1 MKKEYDYE
9 HMYNIET
16 ISELSMGVIA
26 KLITFLCTKKIDI
39 KRSNDFFAILYQQF
53 KMMHNLDLFDLNEKE
68 LKYVSE
74 YWDKMNK
81 LVDKIKK
88 DSEI

>member
-26 KLITFLCTKKIDI
+26 KLITFLCTKKMDI

>member
-39 KRSNDFFAILYQQF
+39 KISNDFFAILYQQF

>member
-9 HMYNIET
+9 HMYKVET

-26 KLITFLCTKKIDI
+26 KLITFLCNKKIDI
-39 KRSNDFFAILYQQF
+39 ERSNDFFAILYQQF

-74 YWDKMNK
+74 YWEEMNK